1 MDRSRQIGAM
11 LGSFRPYRPVRV
23 LFDPFGAGR
32 CVVSIL
38 SPGSL
43 RSPGAKHGSTPSGSC
58 VLRVVGGEASD
69 AGGQGIRGEVGYAC
83 PRISRF
89 IASSSLIP
97 YSSSL
102 IPRQL
107 KPENVH
113 IQTGGGVQMCEF
125 VRFLCLKTGLR
136 TTPGRNFCSPMKK
149 KSPNVCFIFLFR
161 TFAGAILKSIYK
173 LKKLGYGQEVLNSLR
188 RAADAGD
195 GEC

>member
-1 MDRSRQIGAM
+1 
-11 LGSFRPYRPVRV
+11 
-23 LFDPFGAGR
+23 
-32 CVVSIL
+32 
-38 SPGSL
+38 
-43 RSPGAKHGSTPSGSC
+43 
-58 VLRVVGGEASD
+58 
-69 AGGQGIRGEVGYAC
+69 
-83 PRISRF
+83 
-89 IASSSLIP
+89 
-97 YSSSL
+97 
-102 IPRQL
+102 
-107 KPENVH
+107 
-113 IQTGGGVQMCEF
+113 MCEF